1 MQEAVDKFARV
12 FGACVI
18 TVSLCSGCATGT
30 PTAQP
35 RAQDLNYFQV
45 DCKIVDPKQCFFLNN
60 VRSAHATWTS
70 KLGVSRIAVIVYHN
84 GSEQVLSKI
93 EKLVLQSAEK
103 YKDCVLTWD

>member
-35 RAQDLNYFQV
+35 IAEDLNYFQV
-45 DCKIVDPKQCFFLNN
+45 DCKIADQQ
-60 VRSAHATWTS
+60 RAM
-70 KLGVSRIAVIVYHN
+70 
-84 GSEQVLSKI
+84 
-93 EKLVLQSAEK
+93 LQSMRPSTDEIVWNKLNPFAEK
-103 YKDCVLTWD
+103 YGDVITQINFNLNRLNYCERSHS

>member
-45 DCKIVDPKQCFFLNN
+45 DCKIVDQQRALLESMRPSLEEIAWNKLNP
-60 VRSAHATWTS
+60 
-70 KLGVSRIAVIVYHN
+70 L
-84 GSEQVLSKI
+84 
-93 EKLVLQSAEK
+93 AEK
-103 YKDCVLTWD
+103 YGDINFQI

>member
-35 RAQDLNYFQV
+35 IAQDLNRFQP
-45 DCKIVDPKQCFFLNN
+45 DCKIVGQQRAMLESMRPTAEEIAWNKLNPF
-60 VRSAHATWTS
+60 
-70 KLGVSRIAVIVYHN
+70 
-84 GSEQVLSKI
+84 
-93 EKLVLQSAEK
+93 AEK
-103 YKDCVLTWD
+103 FGDINTQINYNLFLLSYCDKPYS